1 MTRLGSSR
9 ARVAMSNLGCRVN
22 RVELDAIAREL
33 EAAGCELVKED
44 DADAIVIN
52 TCAVTSEAE
61 AKARKAVRH
70 AAGLPQ
76 EPIVLATG
84 CVASLFAPELEA
96 LAANVIVEADK
107 ALVAGRVLSELGV
120 DCASG
125 GLGAMR
131 SHGSSVT
138 PTGRMRPG
146 LKIQDGCDNRCTYC
160 IVWKAR
166 GAARSVSPDE
176 VLSGVRSLIEDGARE
191 VVLTGIDL
199 GRYEFEGLDLAGLL
213 VRILEE
219 TEVARLRLSSI
230 EPAGVTDELLR
241 VMANSEGGVAPFL
254 HIPLQSGCDA
264 TLSRMGRPYTVAEYE
279 EVVERARAALPG
291 VAIACDL
298 IVAFPGETDEEFSES
313 LATCERIAFSKMH
326 VFRYSR
332 RPGTVAASMVGQ
344 VDPVVSAERG
354 RLMRECAAASRHSY
368 AESLVGSE
376 QLVLVE
382 HDARGVTGGL
392 VDVVVDE
399 GHLGELIS
407 VVPSGLTPA
416 GLLDARS

>member
-1 MTRLGSSR
+1 MKPDRLLDLFCELARIESPSR
-9 ARVAMSNLGCRVN
+9 REAPMAKRCKA
-22 RVELDAIAREL
+22 EL
-33 EAAGCELVKED
+33 EDLGFTVRFDDSAERTGSDTGNLIAFRAGSVSGAVALCGHMDTVRPCKGIEPVVEGGVIRSAGDTILS
-44 DADAIVIN
+44 AD
-52 TCAVTSEAE
+52 
-61 AKARKAVRH
+61 
-70 AAGLPQ
+70 
-76 EPIVLATG
+76 
-84 CVASLFAPELEA
+84 
-96 LAANVIVEADK
+96 DK
-107 ALVAGRVLSELGV
+107 AGVAAIFE
-120 DCASG
+120 
-125 GLGAMR
+125 
-131 SHGSSVT
+131 
-138 PTGRMRPG
+138 
-146 LKIQDGCDNRCTYC
+146 
-160 IVWKAR
+160 
-166 GAARSVSPDE
+166 
-176 VLSGVRSLIEDGARE
+176 GVRSLIEDGARE

-199 GRYEFEGLDLAGLL
+199 GRYEFGNLDLAGLL

-241 VMANSEGGVAPFL
+241 VMANSEGRVAPFL

-332 RPGTVAASMVGQ
+332 RPGTVAASMDGQ
-344 VDPVVSAERG
+344 VDPIVSAERG
-354 RLMRECAAASRHSY
+354 RLMRECAAVSRRSY
-368 AESLVGSE
+368 VESLVGSE
-376 QLVLVE
+376 QLVLAE

-407 VVPSGLTPA
+407 VVPSGLTSA